1 MNAASDFDQVIRVGQ
16 KTTTPR
22 PVKIKLKNQS
32 DQDRI
37 LKAAKNLKG
46 TEIYISKD
54 MTPLEQAEH
63 RKLVMELKKKRGEA
77 GVNDQWIIR
86 RGRVINASRTG
97 RREVEDTSQDP
108 SGEVPTQEVR
118 EKNEDWFKNP
128 KLDERKSTIFG

>member
-1 MNAASDFDQVIRVGQ
+1 MGQ

-77 GVNDQWIIR
+77 GVDDQWIIR
-86 RGRVINASRTG
+86 RGRVINVSRTG
-97 RREVEDTSQDP
+97 RREVEDKSQDP
-108 SGEVPTQEVR
+108 SEGGPHPR
-118 EKNEDWFKNP
+118 
-128 KLDERKSTIFG
+128 S